1 MMLESV
7 TCIYACMR
15 KGMIHYLEV
24 DEFEGETLHKP
35 TTRRTKLPMTL
46 GLLTDYLLKT
56 CPLITVLDVNCFDT
70 VDEGLAFFTAQSAFY
85 PEFARLC
92 EERVRA
98 YYAELDEDP
107 EH

>member
-1 MMLESV
+1 MLESV

-15 KGMIHYLEV
+15 KGMIHYREV

-46 GLLTDYLLKT
+46 GLLTEYILKT
-56 CPLITVLDVNCFDT
+56 CPLITVLDLNCFDT
-70 VDEGLAFFTAQSAFY
+70 VDEGLAFFTAEAAFY
-85 PEFARLC
+85 PEIARLC

-98 YYAELDEDP
+98 YYAELDDDP
-107 EH
+107 VH